1 MTLLGWAL
9 LLQNAPLQEAR
20 LPLPRIQASVVLVR
34 AAGEIHQGRQG
45 SGVVVAPRVVATNA
59 HVVGDAQNLTVKQG
73 AIVWPATV
81 LRVDRSRD
89 LCLLSVP
96 GLMAAPVETAPEP
109 SEPGQPVLAVGFPG
123 GQGPILSRGRLRG
136 IWHQGESLLFQ
147 SDALTSPGSSGGGLF
162 DEEGRLL
169 GLTTLTLTPDA
180 RMSFSIPAAWIQS
193 LALLPPGENQ
203 PAAGGWNFDLN
214 GADLLEKLAQ
224 DPRNWPAWEVA
235 SRQWTQDLPQDPD
248 AWLALGLALDQA
260 ARSAKLEQ
268 SGPVLQQAVEAYRRS
283 LALRRD
289 AKTFNNLGVALDLL
303 NRFDEAEEAF
313 AQAVTRDPAYATA
326 WLNRAATHFNVGRFD
341 QAAEAFRSGLALRPD
356 EADAWL
362 RLAYCQ
368 WKLGQGEAAA
378 ASLRI
383 ALRYRPLAA
392 ETWLELGLLLVDL
405 AHPEEAKAVHERLEA
420 LNPEWAARLKAALN
434 REKAPRSGRS
444 PGASASGR
452 RGR

>member
-1 MTLLGWAL
+1 MILLGWAL
-9 LLQNAPLQEAR
+9 LFQNAPLQEANP
-20 LPLPRIQASVVLVR
+20 PLPRIQASVVLVR
-34 AAGEIHQGRQG
+34 AAAEARQGRQG

-59 HVVGDAQNLTVKQG
+59 HVTEGAQSLSVRQG
-73 AIVWPATV
+73 ATVWPATV

-96 GLMAAPVETAPEP
+96 GLMAAPVEVAPEP
-109 SEPGQPVLAVGFPG
+109 VEPGQPVLAVGFPG
-123 GQGPILSRGRLRG
+123 GQGPILSRGHLRG
-136 IWHQGESLLFQ
+136 IWHRGESLLFQ
-147 SDALTSPGSSGGGLF
+147 TDALTSPGSSGGGLF

-169 GLTTLTLTPDA
+169 GLTTLTLRPDA
-180 RMSFSIPAAWIQS
+180 RMTFSIPAAWIQA
-193 LALLPPGENQ
+193 LALLPPDGEA
-203 PAAGGWNFDLN
+203 PGTGWDFDLH
-214 GADLLEKLAQ
+214 GEGLLEKLAR

-260 ARSAKLEQ
+260 ARSARMDQ
-268 SGPVLQQAVEAYRRS
+268 SGLVLLQAVEAYRRS
-283 LALRRD
+283 LSLRRD
-289 AKTFNNLGVALDLL
+289 AKAFNNLGVALDLL
-303 NRFDEAEEAF
+303 NRFDEAEQAF
-313 AQAVTRDPAYATA
+313 AQALDREPAYAAA
-326 WLNRAATHFNVGRFD
+326 WLNRAASHFNAGRFE

-356 EADAWL
+356 ETDAWI

-368 WKLGQGEAAA
+368 RRLGQGEPSA

-383 ALRYRPLAA
+383 ALRYRPLAP
-392 ETWLELGLLLVDL
+392 EVWLELGLLLVDL
-405 AHPEEAKAVHERLEA
+405 GHLEEAKGVHERLEA
-420 LNPEWAARLKAALN
+420 LNPEWAARLQAALN